1 MYRYFKF
8 FDYYLEIFAKK
19 MSGRCEPLPSKN
31 GEYSILESIIKLN
44 NNSICFV
51 DGGSN
56 CGEHIVKFE
65 KFCKK
70 FNRKNYSIFAIEP
83 FPYNIKILKKNLN
96 NISYKLISEAL
107 GKDVRTCK
115 FFVGRLNHFSGQN
128 STINHY
134 YLNKSIDVKQTTID
148 TIVKK
153 HGIKKISFLKLD
165 IEGSEYNALLG
176 AKKALSDGIIDYI
189 QLEYNQTWVEGGGTI
204 KKIFD
209 LADKY
214 SYKLFRIRK
223 KDLLSIPNYYFG
235 LDDFVFCNLLLIRDG
250 CALPLPSKRPVLP
263 II

>member
-1 MYRYFKF
+1 M
-8 FDYYLEIFAKK
+8 
-19 MSGRCEPLPSKN
+19 
-31 GEYSILESIIKLN
+31 
-44 NNSICFV
+44 
-51 DGGSN
+51 
-56 CGEHIVKFE
+56 
-65 KFCKK
+65 
-70 FNRKNYSIFAIEP
+70 
-83 FPYNIKILKKNLN
+83 
-96 NISYKLISEAL
+96 
-107 GKDVRTCK
+107 
-115 FFVGRLNHFSGQN
+115 
-128 STINHY
+128 
-134 YLNKSIDVKQTTID
+134 NKSIDVKQTTID

-223 KDLLSIPNYYFG
+223 KDLLSIPTYYFG